1 MVRSSASVAK
11 SRASMAAVRGMSS
24 HPGIVP
30 NLGTGS
36 MGMAMNQIDPR
47 CSVLCELPDK
57 PGALFVLLSFFWKHE
72 VQLTAIESR
81 PVTGSDQTMTIQ
93 MSFAGSREDPIIQ
106 KLVTDMSKKCR
117 SILVLDEK
125 VVPWF
130 PRHISDL
137 DLIANRTLDAGGDL
151 ESDHPGFND
160 PTYRERRAKL
170 AEVAQTYR
178 WNEPIPYIDYEQYE
192 LDTWGAGECIFR
204 CFHFVI
210 SLSFHIIYPLS
221 SCVNR
226 TMYCVLHMSFLIFL
240 SNGTWF
246 FFVLSLPPV
255 YDELEKKRHLACRE
269 YREILP
275 NMEKHCGYS
284 NKNIPQ
290 AQDIS
295 MFLQQ
300 CTGFRLRPVAGLL
313 SSRDFLNGLAFRVFF
328 STQYIRHSSRP
339 LYTPEPDICHELLGH
354 APMFA
359 DPAFAD
365 FSQEV
370 GLASLGA
377 SDDDIKRLATC
388 YWHTVEFGL
397 LKENGELRAY
407 GAGVLSS
414 FGEMSHAC
422 ENVTRDDAPTYLPWN
437 PEVASRT
444 DYPITTY
451 QPTYFVA
458 ESLADAK
465 NKLIEF
471 TEQMPKPFY
480 ARYNALTQTVWVDKH
495 IQREKD
501 SLSAQ
506 VEKVSYGS

>member
-1 MVRSSASVAK
+1 
-11 SRASMAAVRGMSS
+11 
-24 HPGIVP
+24 
-30 NLGTGS
+30 

-192 LDTWGAGECIFR
+192 LDTWGA
-204 CFHFVI
+204 
-210 SLSFHIIYPLS
+210 
-221 SCVNR
+221 
-226 TMYCVLHMSFLIFL
+226 
-240 SNGTWF
+240 
-246 FFVLSLPPV
+246 V

-295 MFLQQ
+295 IFQ
-300 CTGFRLRPVAGLL
+300 
-313 SSRDFLNGLAFRVFF
+313 
-328 STQYIRHSSRP
+328 
-339 LYTPEPDICHELLGH
+339 EPDICHELLGH